1 MVAVPSKFVVG
12 VKRTLVLLTIEA
24 VPLVGLTPIMVNGSS
39 LGSVSLAVAEMVTG
53 TLMGVATKS
62 VLATGGKLVTAVVTG
77 GILAGSQVAAAFEP
91 LPLILMIV
99 AGTFVVSYVTDPYFW
114 IVQKATDEGVGRVI
128 RNYTLPL
135 AACGFVILAVAA
147 ALQLMM

>member
-1 MVAVPSKFVVG
+1 VILASGFAEAALDGVGAVIPVLFVPFVIAALIQ
-12 VKRTLVLLTIEA
+12 TA
-24 VPLVGLTPIMVNGSS
+24 QGSR
-39 LGSVSLAVAEMVTG
+39 V
-53 TLMGVATKS
+53 
-62 VLATGGKLVTAVVTG
+62 VTAVVTG

-91 LPLILMIV
+91 IPLILMIV

-135 AACGFVILAVAA
+135 AACGFVILAVAT